1 MLAKW
6 LRVMLFTGATT
17 LASLAFHVA
26 RRFAFQL
33 NGTSMPF
40 AVMYVCAFAAWAA
53 DVLGQWQNSVW
64 GNKGPEAAK
73 LL

>member
-1 MLAKW
+1 
-6 LRVMLFTGATT
+6 MLFTGATT

-40 AVMYVCAFAAWAA
+40 AVMYVCAFAA
-53 DVLGQWQNSVW
+53 
-64 GNKGPEAAK
+64 
-73 LL
+73 